1 MKVGVVDIGTN
12 STRMLV
18 ASFVSH
24 DPFRY
29 DTLARKTRITRLGEG
44 VQLFRR
50 LSEHAVERTLETIAS
65 YADEMAALSVDSV
78 WAFATSAC
86 RLARNRLE
94 FFDRVHSLLG
104 VRPVLLAGRT
114 EAKLAFLG
122 AAAGLEADSSVGAGP
137 GPGDCE
143 GGDPKKADSIL
154 VADIGGG
161 STELSLGKLSRT
173 GQWPSS
179 ESEAGFAGAEGRD
192 SLGSEECLKDIDFP
206 GLELHGWASLELGC
220 VRLTESFLRAD
231 PPRAAELSEAL
242 RHVDSQLVMAERTVS
257 VTRAQEFVGLA
268 GTVTSLAAL
277 DLRLARYDPDA
288 VHRHRLSAEAVE
300 ALLRYFASVSRQE
313 LRQEPALEPERADVI
328 VGGTVI
334 LAAMLRR
341 WRFRHVTVSEADI
354 LDGAAM
360 SVAAG
365 VLCPQGEG

>member
-44 VQLFRR
+44 VQLSRR
-50 LSEHAVERTLETIAS
+50 LSENAVERTLGAIAS
-65 YADEMAALSVDSV
+65 YAEEMAALSVDSV

-86 RLARNRLE
+86 RLARDRLE
-94 FFDRVHSLLG
+94 FFDRVQRVLG
-104 VRPVLLAGRT
+104 VRPMLLSGKT

-122 AAAGLEADSSVGAGP
+122 AAAGAAADSRDATWRDS
-137 GPGDCE
+137 GDSE
-143 GGDPKKADSIL
+143 GDDQEKADSIL

-161 STELSLGKLSRT
+161 STEVSVGKLSRGEHWT
-173 GQWPSS
+173 SS
-179 ESEAGFAGAEGRD
+179 ESEARLAGSEGRD
-192 SLGSEECLKDIDFP
+192 SAGSGDCLEDIGFP
-206 GLELHGWASLELGC
+206 GLQLHGWVSLELGC
-220 VRLTESFLRAD
+220 VRLTESFLGSD
-231 PPRAAELSEAL
+231 PPRAAELSEAF
-242 RHVDSQLVMAERTVS
+242 RHVDSQLVLAERTVP
-257 VTRAQEFVGLA
+257 VARAREFVGLA

-277 DLRLARYDPDA
+277 DLGLSSYDPDA
-288 VHRHRLSAEAVE
+288 VHRHSLSAEAVE
-300 ALLRYFASVSRQE
+300 ELLRYFASVSRQE
-313 LRQEPALEPERADVI
+313 LRREPALEPERADVI

-341 WRFRHVTVSEADI
+341 WRFRRVTVSEADI

-365 VLCPQGEG
+365 ILSPQGEG